1 MLIHPLKV
9 TSTLAD
15 KTRYQIYEYMLQQKK
30 YFTVQDI
37 ATQFDIHPN
46 VSRLHLTKLAEI
58 NLITADYVKTGKG
71 GRPGRVYKASEEGI
85 VLSFPKRDEGHLL
98 KWTLQIIKDY
108 GSEALE
114 KAKAISYQDGFENVK
129 ETFIKEKIT
138 KNSLDFNNKL
148 NILAN
153 ASSMIG
159 YFPQISET
167 DQGKKIIFTIYNCPF
182 RNQIQEYNEIVCA
195 LHEAYLQGQIDALF
209 SENELLQTESMV
221 HDCELCQYK
230 ILIQEPSLL

>member
-1 MLIHPLKV
+1 MIHPLKI

-15 KTRYQIYEYMLQQKK
+15 KTRYQIYEYMLQHKK

-37 ATQFDIHPN
+37 ATQFSIHPN
-46 VSRLHLTKLAEI
+46 VSRLHLTKLSEI
-58 NLITADYVKTGKG
+58 NLITADYVNTGKG

-108 GSEALE
+108 GAEALE
-114 KAKAISYQDGFENVK
+114 KAKAVSYKDGFDNVK
-129 ETFIKEKIT
+129 EAFIKEKIT

-182 RNQIQEYNEIVCA
+182 RNQIQDYSEIVCA

-209 SENELLQTESMV
+209 SDNELLQTESMV